1 MIKRRRPPPNQPLT
15 PAAIAAFKRMRV
27 LENECTCAP
36 DAFADTRCAACKEW
50 WVQHSKLH
58 AELRCKPWDWPCVQ
72 DPAAPSQYRAPDLT
86 AQKRYRALEEA
97 ARGS

>member
-1 MIKRRRPPPNQPLT
+1 MIKRRPPLNQPLT
-15 PAAIAAFKRMRV
+15 PAAIAAFKRMRE

-58 AELRCKPWDWPCVQ
+58 DELRCQPWDWPCVENPDVKPDWPS
-72 DPAAPSQYRAPDLT
+72 DPD
-86 AQKRYRALEEA
+86 AQARWRALMEA
-97 ARGS
+97 VTSLP